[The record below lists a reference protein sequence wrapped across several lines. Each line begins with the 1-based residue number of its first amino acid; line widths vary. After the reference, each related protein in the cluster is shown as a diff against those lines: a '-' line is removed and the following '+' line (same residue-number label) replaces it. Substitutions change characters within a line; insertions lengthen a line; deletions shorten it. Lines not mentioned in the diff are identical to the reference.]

1 MTDLA
6 LTKSREL
13 NKDEKLAESQK
24 LSRAYRAWHRKQ
36 LEEALIGVHGDVLV
50 QLMIQL
56 KNLREARGLL
66 NFIEAQD
73 WASIDAETRFI
84 ALHEI
89 NSAITRLRERAGM
102 APIDDPLP
110 GERNSLFRRIKHAL
124 FCPSEVATAERVRSR
139 RPATVSS
146 RGLDDHG

>member
-1 MTDLA
+1 MKRRD
-6 LTKSREL
+6 KREEQ
-13 NKDEKLAESQK
+13 KQLAENSY
-24 LSRAYRAWHRKQ
+24 LLRAWKRWHREQ

-66 NFIEAQD
+66 NFIEAQN
-73 WASIDAETRFI
+73 WASIDAETRLV

-89 NSAITRLRERAGM
+89 SIAITRLRERNGL

-110 GERNSLFRRIKHAL
+110 GQPENLFRRIKQTLFAAL
-124 FCPSEVATAERVRSR
+124 PGARPVRAE
-139 RPATVSS
+139 
-146 RGLDDHG
+146 

>member
-1 MTDLA
+1 MSDIA
-6 LTKSREL
+6 ITKSRKL
-13 NKDEKLAESQK
+13 GKDEKLAETRK
-24 LSRAYRAWHRKQ
+24 LTRAYLAWHREQ

-73 WASIDAETRFI
+73 WASIDAETRLI

-89 NSAITRLRERAGM
+89 NVAIARLRERNGM

-110 GERNSLFRRIKHAL
+110 GQPENLFRRIKQTL
-124 FCPSEVATAERVRSR
+124 FAAPPGAH
-139 RPATVSS
+139 PGSS
-146 RGLDDHG
+146 

>member
-1 MTDLA
+1 MSDLA
-6 LTKSREL
+6 ITKSRKL
-13 NKDEKLAESQK
+13 TKDQKLAEVQK
-24 LSRAYRAWHRKQ
+24 LSRAYKRWHREQ

-56 KNLREARGLL
+56 KNLREARGLF

-89 NSAITRLRERAGM
+89 NVAIAHLRERNGM
-102 APIDDPLP
+102 PAIDDPLP
-110 GERNSLFRRIKHAL
+110 GQPDNVFRRIRAMLFTPSPAEAGSPTKDASTVAL
-124 FCPSEVATAERVRSR
+124 QRSHQ
-139 RPATVSS
+139 
-146 RGLDDHG
+146 LKD

>member
-1 MTDLA
+1 MKRRD
-6 LTKSREL
+6 KR
-13 NKDEKLAESQK
+13 DEQKQLAENSY
-24 LSRAYRAWHRKQ
+24 LLRAWKRWHREQ

-66 NFIEAQD
+66 NFIEAQN
-73 WASIDAETRFI
+73 WASIDAETRLV

-89 NSAITRLRERAGM
+89 SIAITRLRERNGL

-110 GERNSLFRRIKHAL
+110 GQPESLFRRIKQTL
-124 FCPSEVATAERVRSR
+124 FAAPPGAH
-139 RPATVSS
+139 PGSS
-146 RGLDDHG
+146 